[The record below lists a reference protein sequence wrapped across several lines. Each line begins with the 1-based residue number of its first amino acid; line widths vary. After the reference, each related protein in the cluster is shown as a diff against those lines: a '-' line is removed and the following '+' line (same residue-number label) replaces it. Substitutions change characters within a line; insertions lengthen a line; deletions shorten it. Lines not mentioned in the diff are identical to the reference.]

1 VLRPLSFLQ
10 LGWWGAFGGEKQRIT
25 TYSASSPVLG
35 HHPTPSG
42 FSPYSAGSKLAAGW
56 TGSSSLGV
64 GRRECSREATS
75 LTLTLSA
82 QPALSANAQ
91 SPMRGAVQQYI
102 YFGIKRI
109 AQNSLYFAP
118 PMAAGASSPSSTSG
132 KRKTQTADPFLC
144 CSVVPRPFSPIG
156 SHACVPVLAHGSRPN
171 QATRSSRGP
180 TPGTPTCARRRATTR
195 LCTSHPLVLT
205 SDRHSASALSGLP
218 LDESV
223 SALGSARRLRGA
235 SRVGWQKHALTLPPT
250 FLLGLAQPQGGRR
263 GGCRPCRQEVNQSES
278 CRGTDWENGLA
289 SACRVPRTTPPSS
302 RRSRARRRTTRLAWG
317 RLEVEKEITCA
328 QTCFRRKGRQA
339 VRVSRC
345 IWTCARPPRGPSA
358 KATQSLSR
366 PSPPLLAERQ
376 L

>member
-1 VLRPLSFLQ
+1 VCCDLSPSSSSD
-10 LGWWGAFGGEKQRIT
+10 GGEP
-25 TYSASSPVLG
+25 SAARSSVSRPTVRPPPALG
-35 HHPTPSG
+35 HHPTPFG
-42 FSPYSAGSKLAAGW
+42 FSTYSAGSKLAAGW

-64 GRRECSREATS
+64 GRCECSREATS
-75 LTLTLSA
+75 LILTLSA

-156 SHACVPVLAHGSRPN
+156 SHACLPVLAPEFRPN

-218 LDESV
+218 LEESV
-223 SALGSARRLRGA
+223 SALGSARR
-235 SRVGWQKHALTLPPT
+235 HEEP
-250 FLLGLAQPQGGRR
+250 
-263 GGCRPCRQEVNQSES
+263 
-278 CRGTDWENGLA
+278 
-289 SACRVPRTTPPSS
+289 
-302 RRSRARRRTTRLAWG
+302 
-317 RLEVEKEITCA
+317 
-328 QTCFRRKGRQA
+328 A
-339 VRVSRC
+339 V
-345 IWTCARPPRGPSA
+345 
-358 KATQSLSR
+358 
-366 PSPPLLAERQ
+366 
-376 L
+376 

>member
-1 VLRPLSFLQ
+1 MCCDLSPSSSSD
-10 LGWWGAFGGEKQRIT
+10 GGEP
-25 TYSASSPVLG
+25 SAARSSVSRPTVRLPPVLG

-75 LTLTLSA
+75 LTLTLFA

-132 KRKTQTADPFLC
+132 KGKTQTADPFLC

-156 SHACVPVLAHGSRPN
+156 SHACLPVLAPDFRPN

-218 LDESV
+218 LKESV

-235 SRVGWQKHALTLPPT
+235 SRVGWQNHALTLPP
-250 FLLGLAQPQGGRR
+250 
-263 GGCRPCRQEVNQSES
+263 
-278 CRGTDWENGLA
+278 
-289 SACRVPRTTPPSS
+289 PPLSS
-302 RRSRARRRTTRLAWG
+302 RSRSA
-317 RLEVEKEITCA
+317 
-328 QTCFRRKGRQA
+328 
-339 VRVSRC
+339 SR
-345 IWTCARPPRGPSA
+345 RPPRRLP
-358 KATQSLSR
+358 
-366 PSPPLLAERQ
+366 PSPPRSKQKRAMPRDRSGWMDWRARAACRGRRRRH
-376 L
+376 